1 MKKHVM
7 LMIPQNHDIIRRLE
21 SGEAKEKLWLHT
33 GKDQSWLCIASSEKC
48 KGLCQVTDIA
58 TA

>member
-1 MKKHVM
+1 M
-7 LMIPQNHDIIRRLE
+7 LMIPQNLDIIRRLE